1 MRKGNFSKTG
11 KDMSADKIARFEKVS
26 RKQWTEDFL
35 KQFGSEALRDRYKEH
50 CLSAAARKGADNAA
64 LENDEYVRL
73 LQQADSIYDAITL
86 PKRATSGSAGYDIC
100 TPIDISLKPGE
111 SIKIPTGIRASMRED
126 YCLFIMPRSGL
137 GSKYRFQLINTVG
150 VIDSDYYCSDNEG
163 HIFVPMINDS
173 REDKTVELKAGSAF
187 VQAIFCRFGIT
198 EDDETE
204 GTRNGGFGSTG

>member
-1 MRKGNFSKTG
+1 
-11 KDMSADKIARFEKVS
+11 MSAERIARFEKVS

-137 GSKYRFQLINTVG
+137 GSKYRFQLNNTVG

-187 VQAIFCRFGIT
+187 VQAIFCHFGIT